1 MTNNIM
7 RKIALHLWLL
17 AGISFSACGGGPEP
31 TPAAEMTS
39 LIDKNFAFAAEQ
51 YKLLAANTPANLMPR
66 TYDPVKKEYMP
77 SDTKWWCSG
86 FFPGTLWYI
95 YEHTRD
101 EAIRKEAE
109 ARLGILEKEK
119 HFTGNHDLGFMM
131 YCSFGNAYRITGNAA
146 YKPTIDTAA
155 MSLAS
160 RFRPGI
166 QSIQSWDK
174 NKHFECPVIIDNMM
188 NLELLYWVSDNGGDA
203 RFRDIAITHANSTLE
218 RHYRPDNSSWHVL
231 DYDLAAGKLTRY
243 KTWQGAADSSAWS
256 RGQSWGLYG
265 FVTMYRFSKDARYL
279 EQANKIARFILDH
292 PRLPEDLVP
301 YWDFD
306 AQEIPN
312 TYRDVSA
319 AAINASALLELAQY
333 TTGADQQ
340 KYLDAATKLIKVLS
354 SEKYLAKAGENGG
367 FLLKHSVGAL
377 PFNSEVDMPLTYADY
392 YYLEALK
399 RYKDWYLSPAAVAH
413 K

>member
-1 MTNNIM
+1 MKKT
-7 RKIALHLWLL
+7 ALHLLL
-17 AGISFSACGGGPEP
+17 LLGIGVSACGDN
-31 TPAAEMTS
+31 PAPQPADDMAA
-39 LIDKNFAFAAEQ
+39 LIEKNFAFAAEQ
-51 YKLLAANTPANLMPR
+51 YKVLAAKTPADSMPR
-66 TYDPVKKEYMP
+66 TFDPASNTSVF

-86 FFPGTLWYI
+86 FYPGTLWYI
-95 YEHTRD
+95 YEQTGD
-101 EAIRKEAE
+101 EAIKKEAE
-109 ARLGILEKEK
+109 ARLAILEKEK

-131 YCSFGNAYRITGNAA
+131 FCSFGNAYRITGNAA
-146 YKPTIDTAA
+146 YKPSIDTAA
-155 MSLAS
+155 MSLAT
-160 RFRPGI
+160 RFRPEI

-218 RHYRPDNSSWHVL
+218 RQYRPDNSCWHVL
-231 DYDLAAGKLTRY
+231 DYDLAAGKITRY
-243 KTWQGAADSSAWS
+243 KTWQGSSDSSAWS

-265 FVTMYRFSKDARYL
+265 FTTMYRFSKDARYL
-279 EQANKIARFILDH
+279 EQAKKIANFILDH

-306 AQEIPN
+306 AKDIPN
-312 TYRDVSA
+312 TYRDASA

-333 TTGADQQ
+333 TSDAEKQ

-354 SEKYLAKAGENGG
+354 SDKYMAKAGENGG

-377 PFNSEVDMPLTYADY
+377 PFNAEVDMPLTYADY

-399 RYKDWYLSPAAVAH
+399 RYKDWYLAPATPSVA
-413 K
+413 KQ